1 MISRTFSVALLRLA
15 LAEARIMRYEFEVRR
30 EVATETVLM
39 MPTSVPFSVTMTEL
53 TSKGLSSVI
62 DRVVV
67 DLDRRVGLLVGGFES
82 RRCKVAIG
90 KKRSDSS
97 LSRSQSID
105 IS

>member
-1 MISRTFSVALLRLA
+1 MISRTLSVALLRLA

-39 MPTSVPFSVTMTEL
+39 MPASVPFSVTMTEL

-67 DLDRRVGLLVGGFES
+67 NLDRRVGVLAGGFGS
-82 RRCKVAIG
+82 RRCKVVIG
-90 KKRSDSS
+90 KKGRTAPC
-97 LSRSQSID
+97 RGRKV
-105 IS
+105 

>member
-1 MISRTFSVALLRLA
+1 MNLKYGEKYRL
-15 LAEARIMRYEFEVRR
+15 
-30 EVATETVLM
+30 VATKTVLM
-39 MPTSVPFSVTMTEL
+39 MPASVSFSVTMTEL

-67 DLDRRVGLLVGGFES
+67 DLDRRVGVLAGGFGS
-82 RRCKVAIG
+82 QRYKVAIG

>member
-1 MISRTFSVALLRLA
+1 MNSMYGGKCRL
-15 LAEARIMRYEFEVRR
+15 
-30 EVATETVLM
+30 VATKTVLKV
-39 MPTSVPFSVTMTEL
+39 PASVSFSETMAEL

-62 DRVVV
+62 DRAVV
-67 DLDRRVGLLVGGFES
+67 DLDRRVSVLAGGFGS
-82 RRCKVAIG
+82 QRYKVAIG